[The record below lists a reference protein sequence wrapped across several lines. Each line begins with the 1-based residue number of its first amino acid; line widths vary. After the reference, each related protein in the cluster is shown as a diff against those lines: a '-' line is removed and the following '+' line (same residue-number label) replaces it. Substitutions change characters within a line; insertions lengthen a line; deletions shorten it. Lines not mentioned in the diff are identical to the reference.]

1 MSSSL
6 RSALAVLAANE
17 AAADESFLHAV
28 HERDRFDAA
37 AFWELLD
44 AMAVIAAAPPR
55 QRAAARRAAAF
66 VHRAILMHVIH
77 HLSPH
82 DGSRMRRCPGRRLQ
96 AYLDRLDWVFVPVI
110 DGRRGYGPWPDF
122 GDGLRRPPPR
132 PARAGRAE
140 AAGPRRRRTEAGR
153 RSRTSRLRSGQPA

>member
-1 MSSSL
+1 MTPSY
-6 RSALAVLAANE
+6 RNALAVLVANE
-17 AAADESFLHAV
+17 AAAEVSFLYAL

-37 AFWELLD
+37 AFWELFD

-82 DGSRMRRCPGRRLQ
+82 DGSRIRRCPGRRLQ
-96 AYLDRLDWVFVPVI
+96 AYLDRLDWVFVPVT
-110 DGRRGYGPWPDF
+110 DGTRGYGPAPDVD
-122 GDGLRRPPPR
+122 DGLRRPQ
-132 PARAGRAE
+132 
-140 AAGPRRRRTEAGR
+140 PRRTRTARRTAP
-153 RSRTSRLRSGQPA
+153 RTRLPTSTA